1 MTNALGALMGNTP
14 ARLADATLP
23 PRVRSALDALLKDAR
38 HELARQLPKVLQ
50 DTELALLRAEPKGD
64 TKLEAA
70 NHASVRSLHDGERV
84 FSERFMADVE
94 ASLAGIQR
102 QRTLAA
108 GGEPEPVVLTLSL
121 LEDDVVSDEALLE
134 NMASR
139 IESRNS
145 LSLQLLGQRFGVLAG
160 APAFEGDSLPLGPHA
175 LTRALDQAATA
186 LNLSRY
192 ARVQLF
198 RQFEQVVMGAYA
210 EILDGFNNRLSEAG
224 VLPHLRFVP
233 ARPRQAGSAADA
245 GKPGSG
251 ASDGGASGGGHTGQ
265 ANRDANAPTGTAPGH
280 GATGAPGG
288 WSGSAGTTPM
298 QIPGLQVMQPT
309 AAGTGGTRFAAL
321 QGLLKRRRVL
331 LAKLRPGGVDER
343 VREPLQRN
351 EVLGALQRM
360 RTTSNPAESLTDY
373 RQTLLAQARQMH
385 GHGVALSDPDNDAF
399 ELLSLFLTQLQ
410 RDLRKSSP
418 GDTLVAR
425 LRLPLLQ
432 LALSDQAFFV
442 DAGHPARQLLNAA
455 SLAGARWLGDDDL
468 DPQWLGL
475 LQRAIARVQQDSES
489 ARDTFTEANQTLQ
502 SGLQGLARKTEMAE
516 RRQVEAARGREKLL
530 LARQR
535 ATAEI
540 DRMLAGRSL
549 PRFHRILVDQAWAD
563 VLSLTVLRNGEQS
576 EAWQDLL
583 QASAKLLDAATHETP
598 GSIDMA
604 LLDYACGA
612 LEQVGYHADDAKA
625 IVSQLVNQDMDATD
639 LASRTEL
646 LVQLRA
652 RARLG
657 EGSEAGTGQ
666 HDTPR
671 NPEEQAAFDRLRLLE
686 EPVWIELDDA
696 EGNTVRRRLAWVSAR
711 TGQTLLVNRRG
722 QRIPASDL
730 DALARQLAAGRLRIL
745 SEDIAP
751 AEAAWESTTN
761 SLHRIAESGNL
772 QEMEPTHG
780 S

>member
-64 TKLEAA
+64 TRLEAA
-70 NHASVRSLHDGERV
+70 NHASMRSLHDGERV
-84 FSERFMADVE
+84 FSERFMADIE

-108 GGEPEPVVLTLSL
+108 DGEPEPVVLTLSL

-145 LSLQLLGQRFGVLAG
+145 LSLQLMGQRFGVLAG

-198 RQFEQVVMGAYA
+198 RQFEQAVMGAYA

-245 GKPGSG
+245 GKPAAPASETAGAGAREHTQTQGNQAPAISG
-251 ASDGGASGGGHTGQ
+251 AA
-265 ANRDANAPTGTAPGH
+265 AH
-280 GATGAPGG
+280 GAIGPVATHTPGQPVATLATG
-288 WSGSAGTTPM
+288 
-298 QIPGLQVMQPT
+298 
-309 AAGTGGTRFAAL
+309 GTGGTRFAAL
-321 QGLLKRRRVL
+321 QNLLKRRRLL

-343 VREPLQRN
+343 AREPLQRN

-360 RTTSNPAESLTDY
+360 RTTSNPSESLADY

-385 GHGVALSDPDNDAF
+385 GHGMVLSDPDNDAF
-399 ELLSLFLTQLQ
+399 ELLTLFLTQLQ

-576 EAWQDLL
+576 EAWQELL
-583 QASAKLLDAATHETP
+583 QASAKLLDAATHEAP
-598 GSIDMA
+598 GNIDMT